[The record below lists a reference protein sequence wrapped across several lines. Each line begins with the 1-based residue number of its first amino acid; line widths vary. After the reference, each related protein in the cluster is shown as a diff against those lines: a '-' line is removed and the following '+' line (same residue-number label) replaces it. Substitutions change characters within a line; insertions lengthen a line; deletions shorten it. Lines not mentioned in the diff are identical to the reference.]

1 MTGAF
6 GGSDRER
13 FFELSIDPL
22 VIADLDG
29 RVRDLN
35 PAWEQVLGHPLDVIQ
50 GRPFIELVH
59 AQDAEQAMAR
69 FLEVVAGTPAA
80 SFECRVRHADGSYR
94 WLSWWA
100 SADRQRGLIYAIARD
115 VTEQRE
121 AEEIRRES
129 EAGFDLLA
137 ETVERHMGT
146 LREQAH
152 LLDMANDAIIVRD
165 LKGTILSWNRGAE
178 RMYGY
183 GRDQATGKAAQVL
196 LETRAARPLHEIN
209 QQLVMNGRWE
219 GELSHTRK
227 DGSSLIAESR
237 WVLNR
242 DESTGRTTVL
252 EIATDVTERKAA
264 EEALRESEARFRA
277 IFRSA
282 AVGMAL
288 LDLEGR
294 LVEINPELARILGGT
309 EDDLRGQLVSDITHT
324 DDAEMEAG
332 FFGQL
337 VGGRRT
343 QYRLEKRFLRP
354 SGGVVPAR
362 VTVSLIEDTAGQPR
376 YAIVMVEDLSLALI
390 DELTGLSNRR
400 AFVFFGQQRVQL
412 AHREG
417 RPLVLLLVDIADMKT
432 INEMHGH
439 PEGDRALSDTASIL
453 AATFRASDFVSRV
466 GGDEFCVLLS
476 GGIDDPQPA
485 IARLREALRA
495 WNRQKGRVFELAFNV
510 TTAHANPDHP
520 RSIDELIEEAERGRE
535 RVRLGAATA

>member
-1 MTGAF
+1 MTGQIPR
-6 GGSDRER
+6 SDRER
-13 FFELSIDPL
+13 FFELSIDCL
-22 VIADLDG
+22 VIAELDG
-29 RVRDLN
+29 RIRDLN
-35 PAWEQVLGHPLDVIQ
+35 PAWERVLGHPLDVLQ
-50 GRPFIELVH
+50 GRPFIEFVH
-59 AQDAEQAMAR
+59 PQDAEAAMAR
-69 FLEVVAGTPAA
+69 FREVVSGKPAV
-80 SFECRVRHADGSYR
+80 SFECRVQHADGSYR

-100 SADRQRGLIYAIARD
+100 NADRERGLIHGIARD

-121 AEEIRRES
+121 AEEVKRES
-129 EAGFDLLA
+129 EAGFGLLA
-137 ETVERHMGT
+137 ETVERHLTT

-178 RMYGY
+178 RLYGY
-183 GRDQATGKAAQVL
+183 GRDQALGKAAHVL

-209 QQLVMNGRWE
+209 AQLVTNGRWE

-227 DGSSLIAESR
+227 DGSSLIADSR

-242 DESTGRTTVL
+242 DEETGRTTVL

-294 LVEINPELARILGGT
+294 MVEVNPELVRILGAT
-309 EDDLRGQLVSDITHT
+309 EDGLRGQVAADMTHS
-324 DDAEMEAG
+324 DDAEMERE

-354 SGGVVPAR
+354 GGGIVPAR
-362 VTVSLIEDTAGQPR
+362 ATVSVIEDSAGRPR
-376 YAIVMVEDLSLALI
+376 YAIAMVEDLSLALI

-400 AFVFFGQQRVQL
+400 AFIFFGQQRVQL

-417 RPLVLLLVDIADMKT
+417 RPLVLLLVDIAGMKT

-439 PEGDRALSDTASIL
+439 PEGDRALSDTAAIL

-476 GGIDDPQPA
+476 GGTDDPEPA
-485 IARLREALRA
+485 IQRLRDAVGA
-495 WNRQKGRVFELAFNV
+495 WNRQKGRVYELAFNV
-510 TTAHANPDHP
+510 AAAAANPDRP
-520 RSIDELIEEAERGRE
+520 RSIEELIDEAERGRE
-535 RVRLGAATA
+535 TVRLGAATG

>member
-1 MTGAF
+1 MTGQDPR
-6 GGSDRER
+6 SDRER

-22 VIADLDG
+22 VIAELDG

-35 PAWEQVLGHPLDVIQ
+35 PAWEQVLGHSLDVLE
-50 GRPFIELVH
+50 GRPFIEFVH
-59 AQDAEQAMAR
+59 PQDADAAMEEFR
-69 FLEVVAGTPAA
+69 QVVSGKSAA

-100 SADRQRGLIYAIARD
+100 TADRERGLIYAIARD
-115 VTEQRE
+115 VTAQKE
-121 AEEIRRES
+121 AEETRRES
-129 EAGFDLLA
+129 EAGFGLLA
-137 ETVERHMGT
+137 ETMERHLTT

-165 LKGTILSWNRGAE
+165 LKGAVLFWNRGAE

-183 GRDQATGKAAQVL
+183 GRDQAVGKAAHVL
-196 LETRAARPLHEIN
+196 LETRATRPLHEIN
-209 QQLVMNGRWE
+209 AQLVLNGRWE

-227 DGSSLIAESR
+227 DGSSLIADSR
-237 WVLNR
+237 WVLNK
-242 DESTGRTTVL
+242 DEATGRTTVL

-264 EEALRESEARFRA
+264 EDALRESEARFRA
-277 IFRSA
+277 MFRSA

-288 LDLEGR
+288 LDLDGVVLE
-294 LVEINPELARILGGT
+294 VNPDMVRILGAT
-309 EDDLRGQLVSDITHT
+309 EEGLRGESNSDLTHP
-324 DDAEMEAG
+324 DDAEMEGA

-337 VGGRRT
+337 VSGRRK

-354 SGGVVPAR
+354 SGGLVPAR
-362 VTVSLIEDTAGQPR
+362 VTVSAIEDSASRPR
-376 YAIVMVEDLSLALI
+376 YAIAMVEDLSLALI

-417 RPLVLLLVDIADMKT
+417 RPLVLLLVDVAGMKT

-476 GGIDDPQPA
+476 GGTDDPEPA
-485 IARLREALRA
+485 IHRLRDAVRA
-495 WNRQKGRVFELAFNV
+495 WNRQKGRVYELAFNV
-510 TTAHANPDHP
+510 TTANASPDHP
-520 RSIDELIEEAERGRE
+520 RSIEELIEEAERGRE
-535 RVRLGAATA
+535 RVHLGAATG

>member
-1 MTGAF
+1 MTGM
-6 GGSDRER
+6 GTKSDRER

-29 RVRDLN
+29 QVRDLN
-35 PAWEQVLGHPLDVIQ
+35 PAWERVLGRSLDELQ
-50 GRPFIELVH
+50 GRPFIKFVH
-59 AQDAEQAMAR
+59 PLDAEAAMAR
-69 FLEVVAGTPAA
+69 FRDIVAGRPAS
-80 SFECRVRHADGSYR
+80 SFECRVQHADGSYR

-100 SADRQRGLIYAIARD
+100 SADHERGLIYAVARD
-115 VTEQRE
+115 VTSERE
-121 AEEIRRES
+121 SAEAMRES
-129 EAGFDLLA
+129 EAGFGLLA
-137 ETVERHMGT
+137 QTMERHLNT
-146 LREQAH
+146 LREQAD

-165 LKGTILSWNRGAE
+165 LKGTIQSWNRGAE

-183 GRDQATGKAAQVL
+183 GRDQALGKPAHVL

-209 QQLVMNGRWE
+209 AQLAMNGRWE

-227 DGSSLIAESR
+227 DGSSLIVDSR

-242 DESTGRTTVL
+242 DEDTGRTRVL
-252 EIATDVTERKAA
+252 EIATDVTDRKAA

-288 LDLEGR
+288 LDLQGR
-294 LVEINPELARILGGT
+294 LVEVNPELTRILGANEPELGGALWADLT
-309 EDDLRGQLVSDITHT
+309 HPDDT
-324 DDAEMEAG
+324 DMEAE

-337 VGGRRT
+337 IGGRRT

-354 SGGVVPAR
+354 TGGLVPAR
-362 VTVSLIEDTAGQPR
+362 VTVSLIEDTAGNPR
-376 YAIVMVEDLSLALI
+376 YAIAMVEDLSLALI

-417 RPLVLLLVDIADMKT
+417 RPLVLLHIDVADMKS
-432 INEMHGH
+432 INEVHGH
-439 PEGDRALSDTASIL
+439 PEGDRALADTASIL

-476 GGIDDPQPA
+476 GGADDPEPA
-485 IARLREALRA
+485 ISRLSEAVEA
-495 WNRQKGRVFELAFNV
+495 WNRQKGRVYELALDV
-510 TTAHANPDHP
+510 TSAQASADHP
-520 RSIDELIEEAERGRE
+520 RSIEELIEEAERQRE
-535 RVRLGAATA
+535 RLHLGAAAG